1 MFSNILIDFTKK
13 KLTYFFFNSTGGK
26 KFGRQEHLRRHKRT
40 VHERNP
46 KPWDL
51 PNTKSRG
58 FMLDA

>member
-1 MFSNILIDFTKK
+1 MH
-13 KLTYFFFNSTGGK
+13 YFFNRCGK

-51 PNTKSRG
+51 PNSTKPRG
-58 FMLDA
+58 FMLDNIN